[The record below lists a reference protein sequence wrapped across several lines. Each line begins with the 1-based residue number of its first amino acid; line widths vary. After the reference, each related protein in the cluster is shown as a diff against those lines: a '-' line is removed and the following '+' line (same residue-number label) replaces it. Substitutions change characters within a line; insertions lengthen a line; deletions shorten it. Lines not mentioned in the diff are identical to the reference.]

1 MSCPSD
7 EWLVQAE
14 LGEITLNESGLLER
28 HLAECLL
35 CAQRRDGLRQLAA
48 DLERPRE
55 GADEAFIATVMAAVM
70 AARATASAPAK
81 VRRPARVRVA
91 WLSAAAV
98 LLLGLGIEIL
108 NRYGRGHDGTWTARG
123 RRHEVQASQ
132 PVSEILAVRG
142 AELRPIEHHPLSAG
156 DAFAVRY
163 VNPGPDRYYLA
174 AFALD
179 AAGTVHWIYPEYAD
193 GASNPGSIP
202 LPTAGQE
209 TLLPQVVEPDKPAA
223 GVMQVV
229 ALLTPQPVSVKQV
242 ETALQQ
248 APRGVPAAQVLAR
261 AIAHPLIREWR
272 TSWNVR

>member
-1 MSCPSD
+1 MNCPS
-7 EWLVQAE
+7 EERLVQAE

-28 HLAECLL
+28 HLAECPL

-48 DLERPRE
+48 DLERPHE
-55 GADEAFIATVMAAVM
+55 GADEAFVAAVM
-70 AARATASAPAK
+70 AARATAPAPAK
-81 VRRPARVRVA
+81 LRRSSPVGVA

-98 LLLGLGIEIL
+98 ILLGLAIEVHS
-108 NRYGRGHDGTWTARG
+108 RYGRGHDGTWTARG
-123 RRHEVQASQ
+123 RRHDVPASQ
-132 PVSEILAVRG
+132 PVSEVLAVRG
-142 AELRPIEHHPLSAG
+142 AELRPIEHQPLSAG

-163 VNPGPDRYYLA
+163 VNPGPDPYYLA

-193 GASNPGSIP
+193 GAADPGSIP
-202 LPTAGQE
+202 LPTARQE

-223 GVMQVV
+223 GAMQVI
-229 ALLTPQPVSVKQV
+229 ALLTPEPVSVKQV

-248 APRGVPAAQVLAR
+248 APRGVPAAQALAR
-261 AIAHPLIREWR
+261 AIPRPLIREWR

>member
-7 EWLVQAE
+7 ERLVQAE

-28 HLAECLL
+28 HLAECLA

-48 DLERPRE
+48 DLERPHE
-55 GADEAFIATVMAAVM
+55 GADEAFVAAVM

-98 LLLGLGIEIL
+98 LLLGLGIEIH
-108 NRYGRGHDGTWTARG
+108 NRHGRGHDDTWTARG

-132 PVSEILAVRG
+132 PTSEILAVRG
-142 AELRPIEHHPLSAG
+142 EQLRPIERQPLLTG

-163 VNPGPDRYYLA
+163 VNPGPERYYLA

-179 AAGTVHWIYPEYAD
+179 AVGTVHWIYPEYVD
-193 GASNPGSIP
+193 GATDPGSIP
-202 LPTAGQE
+202 LPTARQE

-223 GVMQVV
+223 GAMQVI
-229 ALLTPQPVSVKQV
+229 ALLTPEPVSVKQV

-248 APRGVPAAQVLAR
+248 APNGVPVAQALAR
-261 AIAHPLIREWR
+261 AIARPLIREWR